1 MLIVNS
7 MCAGATY
14 TCDGVNAIQQSRL
27 SYGAARS
34 QGALVAVMEE
44 QLYAGEEGAEGGGA
58 VYPAALV
65 ALTSVLGFAAARR
78 LVATGA
84 IGSLASWA
92 LQCIA
97 VAKLSMLL
105 LPEVRL
111 MQFV

>member
-1 MLIVNS
+1 M
-7 MCAGATY
+7 
-14 TCDGVNAIQQSRL
+14 
-27 SYGAARS
+27 
-34 QGALVAVMEE
+34 AVMEE
-44 QLYAGEEGAEGGGA
+44 QLYAGKEGADGGGA

-65 ALTSVLGFAAARR
+65 ALTSALGFAAARR
-78 LVATGA
+78 LAAAGA

-111 MQFV
+111 TRSLNDPLQQNYCLLNGPQPWNTPYAVR